1 MRLMDVVTMY
11 FYESL
16 DAYIYIYVQVPNGL
30 EIFVINVH
38 DTRNMY
44 SIELQ
49 NRYMI

>member
-16 DAYIYIYVQVPNGL
+16 DAYIYVQVPNGL

-49 NRYMI
+49 NRFMI

>member
-1 MRLMDVVTMY
+1 MCLMDVVTVY

-16 DAYIYIYVQVPNGL
+16 DAYIYMCKFQTDL
-30 EIFVINVH
+30 KFFVLSVH

-49 NRYMI
+49 NRCMI